1 MVIFF
6 ILYYSI
12 YIITCIIMLLLLLLY
27 YYYYYYYCSVSCV
40 LKWEDPHDS
49 AVYCVE
55 SDCRWMFA
63 SGTNRYGVVSISLSR
78 WGGGGSQ
85 IQKIKDRGA
94 KGHNFVRLKNV
105 P

>member
-12 YIITCIIMLLLLLLY
+12 YIITCIIMLLLLLL

-78 WGGGGSQ
+78 WGGGGGSQ